1 MENLVINVSLSV
13 NEINMILALL
23 GKTSTESNH
32 YPILIKMQQQA
43 QGQINEFNEK
53 MKSNEVPT

>member
-13 NEINMILALL
+13 NEVSMILALM
-23 GKTSTESNH
+23 GKTTTESNH

-43 QGQINEFNEK
+43 QAQINEFNEK
-53 MKSNEVPT
+53 MKLDEIE

>member
-13 NEINMILALL
+13 NDVNMILALL
-23 GKTSTESNH
+23 GKTTTESNH

-43 QGQINEFNEK
+43 QGQINELNEK
-53 MKSNEVPT
+53 MKSDELTT

>member
-23 GKTSTESNH
+23 GNTTTESNH

-53 MKSNEVPT
+53 MKLDEIE

>member
-43 QGQINEFNEK
+43 QAQINEFNEK
-53 MKSNEVPT
+53 MKSNE

>member
-1 MENLVINVSLSV
+1 MENLVINVNLSV
-13 NEINMILALL
+13 NDVNMLLALM
-23 GKTSTESNH
+23 GKTTTESNH

-53 MKSNEVPT
+53 MKSNELTT

>member
-23 GKTSTESNH
+23 GKTATESNH

>member
-13 NEINMILALL
+13 NDVNMILALL
-23 GKTSTESNH
+23 GKTTTESNH

-53 MKSNEVPT
+53 MKLDEIE

>member
-13 NEINMILALL
+13 NDVNMILALL

-32 YPILIKMQQQA
+32 YPILIKMKQQA
-43 QGQINEFNEK
+43 QEQVDGYTKGLKENGTI
-53 MKSNEVPT
+53 

>member
-1 MENLVINVSLSV
+1 MINVSLSV
-13 NEINMILALL
+13 NEINMILVLL

>member
-13 NEINMILALL
+13 NDVNMILALL
-23 GKTSTESNH
+23 GKTTTESNH

-53 MKSNEVPT
+53 MKLEEVTT

>member
-13 NEINMILALL
+13 NEINMILALM
-23 GKTSTESNH
+23 GKTATESNF

-53 MKSNEVPT
+53 MKSNELPT